1 MSFSSKV
8 KDELFQNI
16 ANARHCQMA
25 ELAAILQYE
34 GKLIEETGELTLQ
47 TENDVLVNKCRLLL
61 QKAYNV
67 NSFELECEK
76 RKDGHPHFF
85 PTQEEQL
92 RVLKTLKMLDE
103 EKHVCGIGKPI
114 DGLILKS
121 QCCKRA
127 FLKGAFLCVGSISNP
142 QKGYHLEFVC
152 NHLEQ
157 AEQIKTIIQGF
168 QVDAKIIA
176 RKKYHVVY
184 LKESESIVDLLNIM
198 GAYVSLMEL
207 ENMRIL
213 KEISNSI
220 NRRVNCEAANI
231 VKTVNAATKQI
242 EDIMYIRDHGGLEQL
257 PLPLREMAAA
267 RLEEPDATLKE
278 LGEMLDPPVGK
289 SGVNHRLRKI
299 SEIADA
305 MKY

>member
-8 KDELFQNI
+8 KEELFQNI

-25 ELAAILQYE
+25 ELAAIFHFE
-34 GKLIEETGELTLQ
+34 GKLIDKGCELVLSA
-47 TENDVLVNKCRLLL
+47 ENDSLVEKCRLLL

-67 NSFELECEK
+67 KPFENSNCAHNEQCVFGTK
-76 RKDGHPHFF
+76 
-85 PTQEEQL
+85 EEQL
-92 RVLKTLKMLDE
+92 RVLKTLKMVDDAGNI
-103 EKHVCGIGKPI
+103 CGIGEPV
-114 DGLILKS
+114 DGMILKS

-152 NHLEQ
+152 NQLEQ
-157 AEQIKTIIQGF
+157 AEQIKTVIQGF
-168 QVDAKIIA
+168 QVDAKIIL

-213 KEISNSI
+213 KEISNTV

-257 PLPLREMAAA
+257 PSALRDIAAV
-267 RLEEPDATLKE
+267 RLEEPEATLKE

-299 SEIADA
+299 SEIADS
-305 MKY
+305 MKYE